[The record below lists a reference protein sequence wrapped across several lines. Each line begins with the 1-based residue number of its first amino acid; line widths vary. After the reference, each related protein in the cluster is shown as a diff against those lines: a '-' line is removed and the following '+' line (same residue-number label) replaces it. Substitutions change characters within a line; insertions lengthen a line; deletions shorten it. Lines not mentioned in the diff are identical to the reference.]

1 MNAPSGSTVE
11 LLLTTIL
18 LLLMVV
24 AAVGV
29 VRVRN
34 LFAVVLLGGVY
45 SFLMATLMV
54 ALDAVDV
61 GMTDL
66 TRGSTRT
73 RTRRIDSR
81 RRQVV
86 RNELPEVEDV
96 DRVVAGGRVVFLPTV
111 KVTIL

>member
-1 MNAPSGSTVE
+1 MNASAGGTVE
-11 LLLTTIL
+11 LLLNTVL

-24 AAVGV
+24 AAIGV

-61 GMTDL
+61 GHDGGSGR
-66 TRGSTRT
+66 RGYIGSAAALG
-73 RTRRIDSR
+73 SG
-81 RRQVV
+81 
-86 RNELPEVEDV
+86 V
-96 DRVVAGGRVVFLPTV
+96 DQNS
-111 KVTIL
+111 

>member
-1 MNAPSGSTVE
+1 LNPAGGNTVE

-61 GMTDL
+61 AMTEAAVGAGISVVL
-66 TRGSTRT
+66 LLSVLGVTR
-73 RTRRIDSR
+73 
-81 RRQVV
+81 
-86 RNELPEVEDV
+86 P
-96 DRVVAGGRVVFLPTV
+96 
-111 KVTIL
+111 